1 VSAEAGHSS
10 PSGLAAPRTVAV
22 VDAAEA
28 FWLSL
33 APCLLLATDATRGLA
48 LAGSLLLLGALLLP
62 LRAALRPL
70 GYYEATFTLE
80 RGDGV
85 LRIGVALLATLAAY
99 GAREALQFGVPL
111 LALALAFPPDGSA
124 VRAADPSPLRLLAAA
139 TLLILCGGARGALAS
154 WPLFERPFAVLLLL
168 ALLLGARAAR
178 RPGPTRLRR

>member
-1 VSAEAGHSS
+1 MSAEAGHSP

-70 GYYEATFTLE
+70 PARLRLSLTALGAATAA
-80 RGDGV
+80 GC
-85 LRIGVALLATLAAY
+85 VALLATLAAY